1 MYDTL
6 TIYPL
11 GEVRSPD
18 MTTYATQLLHKATQV
33 LPLSSDEFLLKGITA
48 EATDRLTA
56 LKKADVRLR
65 VRHSSLDK
73 LQRKIEAQG
82 VSPDDHSSYTDLL
95 EWRAIRHELSALVEL
110 LETL

>member
-6 TIYPL
+6 TIHPP
-11 GEVRSPD
+11 GEIRSPGP
-18 MTTYATQLLHKATQV
+18 TTYATQLLNKATQV

-56 LKKADVRLR
+56 LKKADMRLR
-65 VRHSSLDK
+65 VRYSSLDK
-73 LQRKIEAQG
+73 LQRKIEVQG